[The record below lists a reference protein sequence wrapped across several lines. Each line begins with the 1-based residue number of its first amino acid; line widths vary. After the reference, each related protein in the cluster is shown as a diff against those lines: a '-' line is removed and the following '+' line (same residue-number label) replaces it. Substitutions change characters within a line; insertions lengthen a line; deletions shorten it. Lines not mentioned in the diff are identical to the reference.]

1 MQSPSTT
8 TIQTKATETCI
19 PQIDGTIDD
28 NEDFHTSKTTSI
40 SSEEL
45 IHAYQQWSTSK
56 FGRIKFTITSDDGYR
71 IVSDDLDTAWSSIV
85 NQVRECRDDMK
96 LTHLP
101 MTNEELNG
109 HKIFGLTKPIIK
121 IMLNQIYIN
130 SLSIHEQINTII
142 LSNNHNSRCLIKKK
156 KFSSNSRLNIYQRK
170 NSQRQR
176 FGWLLNP
183 HRKIEYALKSFE
195 IDDALIHAR

>member
-1 MQSPSTT
+1 
-8 TIQTKATETCI
+8 
-19 PQIDGTIDD
+19 
-28 NEDFHTSKTTSI
+28 
-40 SSEEL
+40 
-45 IHAYQQWSTSK
+45 
-56 FGRIKFTITSDDGYR
+56 
-71 IVSDDLDTAWSSIV
+71 
-85 NQVRECRDDMK
+85 MK

-101 MTNEELNG
+101 MTHEELNG

-142 LSNNHNSRCLIKKK
+142 LPLSSSNNQNSRCLIKKK
-156 KFSSNSRLNIYQRK
+156 LSNKKFFSSNSRLNIYQRK

-176 FGWLLNP
+176 FSWLLNP